1 MANKRTAKKQ
11 EKKAAEKIKKSADI
25 KNKSALTKTSEKS
38 EKNVTKKS
46 VRKTASRKTMKQKL
60 FVQYLGKEIDMDEL
74 AKEAKSRWSETGRL
88 IGEIETMEIYVKP
101 EDNAA
106 YVVINGEHR
115 TEISL

>member
-25 KNKSALTKTSEKS
+25 KNKSALTKTS